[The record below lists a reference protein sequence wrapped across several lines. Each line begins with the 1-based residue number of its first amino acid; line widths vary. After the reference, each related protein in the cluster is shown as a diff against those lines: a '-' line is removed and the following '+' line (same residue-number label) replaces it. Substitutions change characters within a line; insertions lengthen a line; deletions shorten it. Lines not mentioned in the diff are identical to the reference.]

1 MYLKKALTV
10 LIICIISM
18 NMKAQTNDHVLK
30 VQGMAE
36 VKAVPAVMIINI
48 PLQAKDPD
56 YEKCTNKLTSVFN
69 SLTAALLKTG
79 IDKKSIKSGQLNI
92 SEDYKY
98 MDRDRVL
105 IGYIGNITVEIEM
118 ENNPKNLQNVMK
130 TLNDERFK
138 FGYNVGFK
146 LSESQKDSLRAEAIK
161 AAVSDAKQKAK
172 TLAEALEVSLGK
184 ILVINFEYEDGGNQ
198 PLMMEKNMRYAMT
211 SDSGGESIELNP
223 KEISITK
230 SVGVVWLLEQ

>member
-1 MYLKKALTV
+1 
-10 LIICIISM
+10 M
-18 NMKAQTNDHVLK
+18 NMKAQTNDNVLK
-30 VQGMAE
+30 VQGIAE

-69 SLTAALLKTG
+69 NLTAALVKVG
-79 IDKKSIKSGQLNI
+79 IDKKTIKSNQLNI
-92 SEDYKY
+92 TEDYKY
-98 MDRDRVL
+98 VDRDRVL
-105 IGYIGNITVEIEM
+105 IGYIGNINLEIEL
-118 ENNPKNLQNVMK
+118 ENNSKNLQKVMQ

-146 LSESQKDSLRAEAIK
+146 LSESQKDSLREEAIK

-172 TLAEALEVSLGK
+172 TLAESLDVRLGK
-184 ILVINFEYEDGGNQ
+184 IRVVNFEYEDGGNQ
-198 PLMMEKNMRYAMT
+198 PLMMQKSMRYAMT
-211 SDSGGESIELNP
+211 ADSVGESIELNP

-230 SVGVVWLLEQ
+230 TVGIIWLLEQ

>member
-1 MYLKKALTV
+1 MSIKKALSV
-10 LIICIISM
+10 LIIFIISM
-18 NMKAQTNDHVLK
+18 NLKAQTNNNVLK
-30 VQGMAE
+30 VQGLAE

-69 SLTAALLKTG
+69 DLTAALVKTG
-79 IDKKSIKSGQLNI
+79 INKNFIKSGQLNI
-92 SEDYKY
+92 TEDYKY

-105 IGYIGNITVEIEM
+105 IGYIGNINLEIEM
-118 ENNPKNLQNVMK
+118 ENNPKNLQKVMK

-146 LSESQKDSLRAEAIK
+146 LSEIQKDSLRAEAIT
-161 AAVSDAKQKAK
+161 AAVIDAKQKAK
-172 TLAEALEVSLGK
+172 TLAEALEVRLGK
-184 ILVINFEYEDGGNQ
+184 IHVINFEYEDGGDH

-211 SDSGGESIELNP
+211 SNSGGEAIELNP

-230 SVGVVWLLEQ
+230 TVGVIWLLDQ